1 MNGGQALAF
10 VIFATIVAVTP
21 GPSNILLAAIGASS
35 GVRRGLGAL
44 LGITLGVTAIVFL
57 VAFGLG
63 NVILEHGRLLDAGR
77 IAAIGFI
84 LWLAFKIAT
93 AGPPAREAPPAAGF
107 WSGAAMQVVNP
118 KPWLVASAAAGA
130 YLGDGGQNA
139 FVRSGTL
146 ALLFLLVAIPSCL
159 VWLAGGAA
167 LQRHLRSDRSWRI
180 FNRTM
185 ALLLVGSVVL
195 LLLE

>member
-1 MNGGQALAF
+1 
-10 VIFATIVAVTP
+10 
-21 GPSNILLAAIGASS
+21 
-35 GVRRGLGAL
+35 
-44 LGITLGVTAIVFL
+44 
-57 VAFGLG
+57 
-63 NVILEHGRLLDAGR
+63 
-77 IAAIGFI
+77 
-84 LWLAFKIAT
+84 
-93 AGPPAREAPPAAGF
+93 
-107 WSGAAMQVVNP
+107 MQVVNP